1 VVYFSA
7 EDHLEP
13 INFTAHNIRL
23 ENGEYTKPEMG
34 GDVSQYPWFVAARR
48 VLSLVLRED
57 KSRYSLVDLGC
68 LEGGY
73 TVEFARMG
81 FQSLGLEVRE
91 SNFAACQYVKERVN
105 LPNLSFVRDDVWNV
119 EKYGSFDAT
128 FCCGIL
134 YHMDRPRAFLELLS
148 KITKTV
154 IILQTHFA
162 RENNNEKFKLSGLTE
177 WEGATGKWYR
187 EYASTPNTATREQS
201 KWSSWSN
208 TKSFWLT
215 RPWILQS
222 LQSVGFDLVFEQ
234 FDGLPPDIVTSMT
247 TGEYRCEDRS
257 TFVGVRTARL

>member
-1 VVYFSA
+1 M
-7 EDHLEP
+7 EP
-13 INFTAHNIRL
+13 ISFTAHNIKL
-23 ENGEYTKPEMG
+23 ENGECTKPEMVW
-34 GDVSQYPWFVAARR
+34 DVSQYHCFVAARR

-81 FQSLGLEVRE
+81 FRSLGIEVRE
-91 SNFAACQYVKERVN
+91 GNFAACQYVKDRVN
-105 LPNLSFVRDDVWNV
+105 LPNLSFARDDVWNV

-148 KITKTV
+148 KVTKSV
-154 IILQTHFA
+154 IIIHTHFA
-162 RENNNEKFKLSGLTE
+162 IENNNEKFNLSGLAE

-187 EYASTPNTATREQS
+187 EYTSTPDAETREQNR
-201 KWSSWSN
+201 WSSWNN

-215 RPWILQS
+215 REWILQS
-222 LQSVGFDLVFEQ
+222 LQSLGFDLVFEQ
-234 FDGLPPDIVTSMT
+234 FDGLAPNILMAMT
-247 TGEYRCEDRS
+247 TGEYRTEDRG
-257 TFVGVRTARL
+257 TFVGVRTAGL